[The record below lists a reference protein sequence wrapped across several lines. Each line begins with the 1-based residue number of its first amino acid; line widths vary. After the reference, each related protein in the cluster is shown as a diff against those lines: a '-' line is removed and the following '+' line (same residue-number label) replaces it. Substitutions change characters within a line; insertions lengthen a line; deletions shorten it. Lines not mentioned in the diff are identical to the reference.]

1 MAVMRSGASLTR
13 RRFLT
18 TAASSAVMAAAGG
31 IAKPAL
37 SRAADRPVITHG
49 VQSGDVSVDSGMV
62 WARTDRPS
70 RMTVEVATTD
80 SFKTIHGGVFVDALP
95 ESDFTAKAL
104 LENLPAGR
112 DVFYRI
118 RFADLAEPT

>member
-18 TAASSAVMAAAGG
+18 TAASSAVIAAAGG

-49 VQSGDVSVDSGMV
+49 IQSGDVSVDSAVV
-62 WARTDRPS
+62 WARADRPA

-80 SFKTIHGGVFVDALP
+80 GFKTVHSGGFVDALP
-95 ESDFTAKAL
+95 DSDFTAKAL
-104 LENLPAGR
+104 LENLPAGQ
-112 DVFYRI
+112 
-118 RFADLAEPT
+118 DLF